1 MNVCMNAWKINFG
14 FNIVR
19 ADLGTINFFC
29 IPVSDNSSTADKI
42 WWNGEL
48 YVTYILRYVFLHLE
62 TIVRSVYMELWFV
75 TAVSSP
81 VSLVTARQVT
91 YWTKFGPSRL
101 GQRGG
106 GSRVAKIAP
115 QVMYRSSSFRRFRAN
130 YQMLVS
136 RISPTLHFMVS
147 WMQFK
152 SDSIC
157 TVTSFWCTSGF
168 FLSALFLA
176 RIKIPVFSID
186 FFL

>member
-1 MNVCMNAWKINFG
+1 MVSCTSHIFYMRNNIYLWINR
-14 FNIVR
+14 N
-19 ADLGTINFFC
+19 NFTWQ
-29 IPVSDNSSTADKI
+29 PS
-42 WWNGEL
+42 
-48 YVTYILRYVFLHLE
+48 LHLE

-75 TAVSSP
+75 TAVSLP

-91 YWTKFGPSRL
+91 YWTKFEPSRL
-101 GQRGG
+101 GQREGRG
-106 GSRVAKIAP
+106 RGLSGRQDCPTSDVQVFFISKI
-115 QVMYRSSSFRRFRAN
+115 QGELRN
-130 YQMLVS
+130 VS

-176 RIKIPVFSID
+176 WIKIPVFSID